1 MEEEIKSINIIPAI
15 FLNYREDGNVLLKC
29 LQGEQTVNRAF
40 QPNLIKGIKNPK
52 YLLIGIKT
60 GVNMMEI
67 NLTDGSEYEKYFKNK
82 WNKLLI

>member
-1 MEEEIKSINIIPAI
+1 MEEEIKSIDIIPAI

-67 NLTDGSEYEKYFKNK
+67 NLTDGSEYEKYFKDK